1 MIYNEVTVNMHEVQL
16 LLESFTLFE
25 FPFFFDYLNPS

>member
-16 LLESFTLFE
+16 LLKSFTLFE
-25 FPFFFDYLNPS
+25 FPFFLTI

>member
-16 LLESFTLFE
+16 LLELSFTLFE
-25 FPFFFDYLNPS
+25 FPFFLTI